1 MAVRQWRVSTACNV
15 AKVDT
20 ASVHLCPTIATT
32 GDAKAN
38 AESVI
43 CTMTTMM
50 TVATENDAAAIV
62 VADATK

>member
-1 MAVRQWRVSTACNV
+1 MAARQWRVLTVCSV

-20 ASVHLCPTIATT
+20 VSVHLCPTIAMT

-38 AESVI
+38 AASVI
-43 CTMTTMM
+43 CTMTTVMM
-50 TVATENDAAAIV
+50 VATENDAVAIV